1 MVQLETDEQWNFFKF
16 VMVMKVFDKALR
28 QTFKRMWNKKYGLL
42 HQWDDSKAVRKLLCN
57 KEGGKD
63 KGIKLPTNKSYE
75 EWDTTALCKFTLY
88 AKSFATRDSK
98 GDLKTLDELYI
109 KPRGPNPSGQFHA
122 SVISANGNIDE
133 TYALAID
140 QLRLLRN
147 WCSHSTR
154 AEMDKKTFDR
164 FVKLAK
170 DAFKA
175 LSVNTDNIDAIL
187 KATGSAHAEAQSCD
201 MRFFFFD
208 PFIGPGSFVTT
219 QTGKNIG
226 CLHDG
231 RLLELLLLG
240 GS

>member
-1 MVQLETDEQWNFFKF
+1 
-16 VMVMKVFDKALR
+16 MKVFDKALR
-28 QTFKRMWNKKYGLL
+28 QRFKRMWNKKYGLL
-42 HQWDDSKAVRKLLCN
+42 HQWDDSKAVRILLCN

-63 KGIKLPTNKSYE
+63 KGIKLLTNKSYE

-98 GDLKTLDELYI
+98 SDLKTLDELYI

-122 SVISANGNIDE
+122 SVISANIDE

-187 KATGSAHAEAQSCD
+187 KATRSAHTEAQSCD
-201 MRFFFFD
+201 MRFFL
-208 PFIGPGSFVTT
+208 IH
-219 QTGKNIG
+219 
-226 CLHDG
+226 L
-231 RLLELLLLG
+231 
-240 GS
+240 

>member
-1 MVQLETDEQWNFFKF
+1 MVLFDDESLNYYKF
-16 VMVMKVFDKALR
+16 DNIVVVEIPKALR

-63 KGIKLPTNKSYE
+63 KGIKRLTNKSYE

-98 GDLKTLDELYI
+98 SDLKTLDELYI

-122 SVISANGNIDE
+122 SVISANIDE
-133 TYALAID
+133 TYALATD

-147 WCSHSTR
+147 WCSHSTT

-201 MRFFFFD
+201 MRFFF
-208 PFIGPGSFVTT
+208 
-219 QTGKNIG
+219 
-226 CLHDG
+226 
-231 RLLELLLLG
+231 
-240 GS
+240 

>member
-1 MVQLETDEQWNFFKF
+1 MVMIQLETDEQWNFLKF
-16 VMVMKVFDKALR
+16 VMVVKVFHKALR

-42 HQWDDSKAVRKLLCN
+42 HQWDDTNTVRKLLCK
-57 KEGGKD
+57 KETGKD
-63 KGIKLPTNKSYE
+63 RAIKLLTNKSYV

-88 AKSFATRDSK
+88 AKSFATLDSK
-98 GDLKTLDELYI
+98 GDLKTLDDLYI
-109 KPRGPNPSGQFHA
+109 KPRGPNPSGQFHS

-175 LSVNTDNIDAIL
+175 LSVNTDDIDEIV
-187 KATGSAHAEAQSCD
+187 KATGSAHAEAQTCD

-208 PFIGPGSFVTT
+208 PFIGF
-219 QTGKNIG
+219 
-226 CLHDG
+226 
-231 RLLELLLLG
+231 
-240 GS
+240 